1 METQS
6 RKRAAEAAAAGEAEA
21 AAKRASTGAAGAI
34 EFPSGDFSTYTLD
47 EASGWYRSPDGAWS
61 YNSSSYIFFH
71 AATNGYY
78 TYDSAAG
85 TYVSVQCAYS
95 ADGQLYVVQAADAAA
110 GGATEAGAA
119 APAAAAGAAAA
130 SPPPEFAVEVEGAQ
144 MQGRRQKQE
153 DRFTVIPDLTSVL
166 SECGCAPAPP
176 LPAAFFAVYD
186 GHAGHDTAEFAAE
199 QLHKDI
205 ATCLA
210 AKQTAA
216 ASEGT
221 PPWSDELVVA
231 AIKEVRN

>member
-1 METQS
+1 MVIQQLELHLL
-6 RKRAAEAAAAGEAEA
+6 R
-21 AAKRASTGAAGAI
+21 
-34 EFPSGDFSTYTLD
+34 
-47 EASGWYRSPDGAWS
+47 
-61 YNSSSYIFFH
+61 H
-71 AATNGYY
+71 
-78 TYDSAAG
+78 
-85 TYVSVQCAYS
+85 S
-95 ADGQLYVVQAADAAA
+95 ADGQLYVVQAVDAAA
-110 GGATEAGAA
+110 GGAAKPAQRRRP
-119 APAAAAGAAAA
+119 APR
-130 SPPPEFAVEVEGAQ
+130 P
-144 MQGRRQKQE
+144 RRRRPSSRSRWRARRCRGGGEQE